1 MLGEPVEIA
10 AVRRFL
16 ESQAPFLRNL
26 GIVCETVQ
34 PGHAVVRWKTDAR
47 WLRPGGLIFGGGLMT
62 LADAALYLAILGS
75 LGLEAV
81 TVTNELKMN
90 FLRPATG
97 GDVIAS
103 ARVIKMGKRIAYGE
117 VHLTMADRPERLVA
131 HATSSYA
138 VLDGP
143 GSEGRRGDEA

>member
-1 MLGEPVEIA
+1 MAGEPVEIA
-10 AVRRFL
+10 EVRRFL
-16 ESQAPFLRNL
+16 KSQAPFLQNL
-26 GIVCETVQ
+26 GIICEAVQ
-34 PGHAVVRWKTDAR
+34 PGYAVARWKTDAR

-117 VHLTMADRPERLVA
+117 VHLTMADRPNRLVA
-131 HATSSYA
+131 HATSSYT
-138 VLDGP
+138 VLDSQ
-143 GSEGRRGDEA
+143 GSERRRDDEA